1 MILYDN
7 FYENNILKKHNA
19 VMEEYEKYN
28 KLFIQVNSKCPID
41 IKLLLDKED
50 HGKEFILKCKLKN
63 GKEWKATIHRPTI
76 VNLFE
81 EKTRVGKDYK
91 NLIQTLKEILKT
103 SMKLPFYKP
112 EDDDTIK
119 KITRE
124 IKEFEQTLKS
134 IKNIFDMELKENN
147 ELIKSK
153 QEYLKKLAEINHNKQ
168 KLYKKLVIIS
178 QENKNKLKE
187 ILLNEGIPST
197 QRINQIAKNVNLNGE
212 NTQNWIQWLGYVK
225 EYVENIKE
233 LEQINYTLIERNRE
247 FRKINEEFIVEE
259 PQINIKSDSKKEV
272 VLEVNEPKKR
282 KVKLAKKKSIA
293 K

>member
-1 MILYDN
+1 
-7 FYENNILKKHNA
+7 
-19 VMEEYEKYN
+19 
-28 KLFIQVNSKCPID
+28 
-41 IKLLLDKED
+41 
-50 HGKEFILKCKLKN
+50 
-63 GKEWKATIHRPTI
+63 
-76 VNLFE
+76 
-81 EKTRVGKDYK
+81 
-91 NLIQTLKEILKT
+91 
-103 SMKLPFYKP
+103 
-112 EDDDTIK
+112 
-119 KITRE
+119 
-124 IKEFEQTLKS
+124 
-134 IKNIFDMELKENN
+134 MELKENN